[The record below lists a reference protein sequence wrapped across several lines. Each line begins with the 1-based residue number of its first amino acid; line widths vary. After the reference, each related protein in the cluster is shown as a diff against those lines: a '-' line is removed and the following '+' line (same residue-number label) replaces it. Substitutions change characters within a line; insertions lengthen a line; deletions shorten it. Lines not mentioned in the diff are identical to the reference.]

1 MSLTVAGEMVTSRE
15 LTLTLAVFSVP
26 SESRLTMTGS
36 KVDSSTY
43 VCTYNVH
50 VHEHTQSLHVYTCT
64 CVDYVT
70 PKNVIRWEW
79 RH

>member
-43 VCTYNVH
+43 VRMYAYVHTMYMYMNTHNPCMYIHVH
-50 VHEHTQSLHVYTCT
+50 VWIMLLQ
-64 CVDYVT
+64 
-70 PKNVIRWEW
+70 KM
-79 RH
+79 